1 MRHRPCISLDGDR
14 DSDRYAWTWRRGGFN
29 PNSVEG
35 LDVAARVTKSSAPG
49 VPSLSYLK
57 TVRRRWSE
65 AAVQQSVRRI
75 LGENVLCSMSTIGP
89 RNRPHINSAYFCYSL
104 SLEIFFLS
112 DAGSAHCRNLDR
124 SPSMAMA
131 VFRST
136 QTWGGSDRGLQL
148 FGTCTRAV
156 GPLARRAAQIYG
168 KRFPRYA
175 RFVASTSGSA
185 KRAADQLR
193 SYTFYRFVP
202 RTVKILDEREF
213 GGAVFVVVSVPR
225 P

>member
-1 MRHRPCISLDGDR
+1 VYPARR
-14 DSDRYAWTWRRGGFN
+14 DTNSVRSAEGRERGGFN
-29 PNSVEG
+29 PKSVEG
-35 LDVAARVTKSSAPG
+35 FDVPTRVRDGG
-49 VPSLSYLK
+49 VPEVSSLSYLK

-65 AAVQQSVRRI
+65 AAVQRSIRRI
-75 LGENVLCSMSTIGP
+75 LRENVLCSMSTIGP
-89 RNRPHINSAYFCYSL
+89 RKRPHINTAYFCYSP
-104 SLEIFFLS
+104 SMEIFFLS

-148 FGTCTRAV
+148 FGTCHRAF
-156 GPLARRAAQIYG
+156 GPLARRAAGIYG
-168 KRFPRYA
+168 KRFPRYS
-175 RFVASTSGSA
+175 RIVESTSGPE

-202 RTVKILDEREF
+202 RTVKILDERQF

-225 P
+225 PP

>member
-1 MRHRPCISLDGDR
+1 M
-14 DSDRYAWTWRRGGFN
+14 
-29 PNSVEG
+29 
-35 LDVAARVTKSSAPG
+35 
-49 VPSLSYLK
+49 SYLK

-65 AAVQQSVRRI
+65 AAVQESIQRI
-75 LGENVLCSMSTIGP
+75 LGENVLCSMSTIGS
-89 RNRPHINSAYFCYSL
+89 RNRPHINTAYFCYSP
-104 SLEIFFLS
+104 SMEIFFVS
-112 DAGSAHCRNLDR
+112 DADSVHCRNLDR

-148 FGTCTRAV
+148 FGTCHPAA
-156 GPLARRAAQIYG
+156 GPLARRAAGIYG

-175 RFVASTSGSA
+175 RMVASTSGA
-185 KRAADQLR
+185 EKRAADQLR

-213 GGAVFVVVSVPR
+213 GGAMFVVVSVPR

>member
-1 MRHRPCISLDGDR
+1 LKG
-14 DSDRYAWTWRRGGFN
+14 
-29 PNSVEG
+29 V
-35 LDVAARVTKSSAPG
+35 DVAARVTKNSVRG
-49 VPSLSYLK
+49 VSSLSYLK

-65 AAVQQSVRRI
+65 SAVQQSIRRI
-75 LGENVLCSMSTIGP
+75 LRENVLCSMSTIGP
-89 RNRPHINSAYFCYSL
+89 PNRPHINTAYFCYSP
-104 SLEIFFLS
+104 SMEFFFLS

-148 FGTCTRAV
+148 FGTGHPAT
-156 GPLARRAAQIYG
+156 GPSGRRASQFYG
-168 KRFPRYA
+168 KRFPEYA
-175 RFVASTSGSA
+175 RIVASRSGTA

-225 P
+225 L

>member
-1 MRHRPCISLDGDR
+1 M
-14 DSDRYAWTWRRGGFN
+14 
-29 PNSVEG
+29 
-35 LDVAARVTKSSAPG
+35 
-49 VPSLSYLK
+49 SYLK

-65 AAVQQSVRRI
+65 AAVRQSVRRI
-75 LGENVLCSMSTIGP
+75 MRENVLCSMSTIGP
-89 RNRPHINSAYFCYSL
+89 RNRPHINTAYFCYSP
-104 SLEIFFLS
+104 SMEIFFIS
-112 DAGSAHCRNLDR
+112 DAGSAHCRNLDGN
-124 SPSMAMA
+124 PSMAMA

-148 FGTCTRAV
+148 FGTCHSVAGRLAQRAER
-156 GPLARRAAQIYG
+156 LYG
-168 KRFPRYA
+168 TRFPRYA
-175 RFVASTSGSA
+175 RIVASKSGAA
-185 KRAADQLR
+185 KRAAEQLR

>member
-1 MRHRPCISLDGDR
+1 MGSI
-14 DSDRYAWTWRRGGFN
+14 
-29 PNSVEG
+29 
-35 LDVAARVTKSSAPG
+35 PG
-49 VPSLSYLK
+49 VSSLSYLK

-65 AAVQQSVRRI
+65 APVRQSIRRI
-75 LGENVLCSMSTIGP
+75 MSENVLCSMSTIGP
-89 RNRPHINSAYFCYSL
+89 RNRPHINTAYFCYSP
-104 SLEIFFLS
+104 SIEIFFTS

-124 SPSMAMA
+124 NPSMAMA

-148 FGTCTRAV
+148 FGTCHPAA
-156 GPLARRAAQIYG
+156 GSLARRAARFYG
-168 KRFPRYA
+168 KRFPSYA
-175 RFVASTSGSA
+175 RSLASTSGAA

-202 RTVKILDEREF
+202 RTVKILDERLF
-213 GGAVFVVVSVPR
+213 GGAVFVVVSIPR

>member
-1 MRHRPCISLDGDR
+1 
-14 DSDRYAWTWRRGGFN
+14 
-29 PNSVEG
+29 
-35 LDVAARVTKSSAPG
+35 
-49 VPSLSYLK
+49 LSYLK

-65 AAVQQSVRRI
+65 AAVQQSIRRI
-75 LGENVLCSMSTIGP
+75 LRENVLCSMSTIGS
-89 RNRPHINSAYFCYSL
+89 RNRPHINTAYFCYSP

-112 DAGSAHCRNLDR
+112 DAGSAHGRNLER
-124 SPSMAMA
+124 SPSTAMA

-136 QTWGGSDRGLQL
+136 QVWGGSDRGLQL
-148 FGTCTRAV
+148 FGTCHPAA
-156 GPLARRAAQIYG
+156 GPFARQAAQFYG
-168 KRFPRYA
+168 KRFPRYD
-175 RFVASTSGSA
+175 RIVASTSGAA

-202 RTVKILDEREF
+202 RTVKILDERVF